1 MADWQEWLTTCI
13 MSLIFAYML
22 SKLISIIHSFHK
34 EKLRIERGD
43 TETHE
48 PFKMEGDR
56 TATNSESTSLQ
67 AVEKPVND
75 LTMSLETDNKIRGTG
90 AIETAQSDFD
100 SQKLETASQT
110 VAKVDERS
118 LLSDDDDWEDID
130 GSDLSRAFGIAA
142 SCFEKNVMDPSVKV
156 SNETKLKF
164 YGLYKQATEGPCA
177 SHQPAAYRT
186 SDRAKWN
193 AWKSLGQLSPEEAM
207 QHYIAL
213 LSELWPKWN
222 QDMQHDKG
230 SAGASQI
237 PTARSTRQAPT
248 MGPVFSTM
256 LRDPSEQEGLDEIHK
271 CAKAGDLAGL
281 ERLLQS
287 NVAVDQKDG
296 DGRTALHWASDQGH
310 LEIVKLLISHGADI
324 NARLQICHFLGF
336 KLSYYCHVVAE
347 SY

>member
-1 MADWQEWLTTCI
+1 
-13 MSLIFAYML
+13 
-22 SKLISIIHSFHK
+22 
-34 EKLRIERGD
+34 
-43 TETHE
+43 
-48 PFKMEGDR
+48 
-56 TATNSESTSLQ
+56 
-67 AVEKPVND
+67 
-75 LTMSLETDNKIRGTG
+75 
-90 AIETAQSDFD
+90 
-100 SQKLETASQT
+100 
-110 VAKVDERS
+110 
-118 LLSDDDDWEDID
+118 
-130 GSDLSRAFGIAA
+130 
-142 SCFEKNVMDPSVKV
+142 
-156 SNETKLKF
+156 
-164 YGLYKQATEGPCA
+164 
-177 SHQPAAYRT
+177 
-186 SDRAKWN
+186 
-193 AWKSLGQLSPEEAM
+193 M

-324 NARLQICHFLGF
+324 NARDSDGQTPLHYAATCEWDELATFLLENGADQSLADNDGCMPF
-336 KLSYYCHVVAE
+336 E
-347 SY
+347 SSIPASKDKF